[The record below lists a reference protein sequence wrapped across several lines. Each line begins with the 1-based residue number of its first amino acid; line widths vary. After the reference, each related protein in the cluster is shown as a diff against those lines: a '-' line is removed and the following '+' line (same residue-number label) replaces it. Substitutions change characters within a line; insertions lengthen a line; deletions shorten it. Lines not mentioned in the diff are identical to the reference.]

1 MGGMSDSEAGTF
13 RTCTEPVIETQ
24 KRSRRRANVQ
34 VTKGAVPADGE
45 GKFCS
50 GGRVGR
56 VFGFRR
62 RHACLHRNYIH
73 LAFAKTKRRF
83 DCLDDSCTVFLTDRD
98 AILNHLYART
108 EASNFWIDI
117 NSHHL
122 VVDPNTQ
129 VPLLLEK
136 IEKCTRCGLWRN
148 GNPKRDENIL
158 SGAVL
163 QYLVG
168 NRLRALGADF
178 ATTIRAESFREM
190 RPEQF

>member
-1 MGGMSDSEAGTF
+1 MLSVF
-13 RTCTEPVIETQ
+13 RNRDDV
-24 KRSRRRANVQ
+24 
-34 VTKGAVPADGE
+34 D
-45 GKFCS
+45 
-50 GGRVGR
+50 
-56 VFGFRR
+56 
-62 RHACLHRNYIH
+62 
-73 LAFAKTKRRF
+73 LAFAKTKPRF
-83 DCLDDSCTVFLTDRD
+83 DCLDDSWTVFLTDRD

-148 GNPKRDENIL
+148 GNPKRDENDVVVIPTGAQRSGGIPWNYRSVSRRGFSTSLEMTDDLL
-158 SGAVL
+158 S
-163 QYLVG
+163 
-168 NRLRALGADF
+168 NRLRGLGADF
-178 ATTIRAESFREM
+178 AMTIRAESFRDM